1 MRVTSEFWTSAYRRR
16 IGAYGTFAT
25 VLRKGALEAGAIFIL
40 VNRMDGTFDL
50 YGPAPQYMFSVG
62 NEDIERKFEC
72 LMTGV
77 SQSDIDKKLASEA
90 RMDPDFWVVEVEDRD
105 GRHHLDVVEPD

>member
-16 IGAYGTFAT
+16 LGADGIFVT

-40 VNRMDGTFDL
+40 VNKMDGTFDL

-72 LMTGV
+72 LLTTV
-77 SQSDIDKKLASEA
+77 LQSDIDERLASEA
-90 RMDPDFWVVEVEDRD
+90 RMDPDFWVVEVEDRT
-105 GRHHLDVVEPD
+105 GRHGLDVVQSE